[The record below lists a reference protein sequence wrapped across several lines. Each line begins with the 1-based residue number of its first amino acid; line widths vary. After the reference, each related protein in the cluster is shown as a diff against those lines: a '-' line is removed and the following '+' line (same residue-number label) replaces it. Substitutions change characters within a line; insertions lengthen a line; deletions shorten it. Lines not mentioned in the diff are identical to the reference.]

1 MSDLLAIGS
10 SALLAYRKALDNTGH
25 NIANVNTEGYSR
37 QRVTLQAQGGVAAGN
52 GFAGNGVSAITTQRI
67 HDQFI
72 QTRLLGDASGFG
84 RLDTLSAHSARL
96 DELLSDAD
104 TGLAQPLQQFFTS
117 LSALTANPSDLST
130 RQTVLSQAQSLA
142 SRFQDLHGRVSAQGS
157 EIEQRL
163 TQLTGEINQYAST
176 VAQLNQRIALEQ
188 GKAGG
193 QPPNDLLDQRDLAVQ
208 ALAERVG
215 ITTRTEGDGSISI
228 FTGSGQALVQ
238 GQTTYALGT
247 RSDVWSSG
255 ELDITHG
262 SGASAV
268 GITTQLSGGTLG
280 GLLDARRELI
290 SPALNQL
297 GMVAAGLTQVINAQH
312 RLGHDLDGAVGGDFF
327 QPVSGTVLPATT
339 NGGGGGVTVSLTNAA
354 QLSGQDYVLQF
365 NGGWQ
370 LSSRNGTAIALSGT
384 GTALDPFTADGIS
397 ITVAGAPVAG
407 DRYLLQP
414 TRNAAG
420 DMATA
425 LGNARQIAA
434 ASNTALANS
443 SDNTNARALSALAS
457 QPLLRQGTQ
466 TLATASNTLVS
477 GIGLQAQSAALGRE
491 AAAAV
496 QTQTQAEQSAV
507 SGVNLDEEA
516 ADLLRYQQAYQA
528 AAQVIA
534 TANTV
539 FESLLSAARR

>member
-72 QTRLLGDASGFG
+72 QTRLLGDASGLG
-84 RLDTLSAHSARL
+84 RLDTLSAHSNRL
-96 DELLSDAD
+96 DALLSDSD
-104 TGLAQPLQQFFTS
+104 TGLAQPLQQFFTA
-117 LSALTANPSDLST
+117 LSALTANPSDIAA
-130 RQTVLSQAQSLA
+130 RQTVLAQAQSLT
-142 SRFQDLHGRVSAQGS
+142 SRFQDLHGRISAQGS

-163 TQLTGEINQYAST
+163 TQVTGEINQYAST
-176 VAQLNQRIALEQ
+176 IAQLNQRIALEQ

-193 QPPNDLLDQRDLAVQ
+193 QPPNDLLDQRDQAVQ

-215 ITTRTEGDGSISI
+215 ITTRTEIDGSISI
-228 FTGSGQALVQ
+228 FTGSGQSLVQ
-238 GQTTYALGT
+238 GQTTYPLGT

-255 ELDITHG
+255 ELEITHG
-262 SGASAV
+262 SGAGAV
-268 GITTQLSGGTLG
+268 VITGQLSGGTLG
-280 GLLDARRELI
+280 GLLDTRRELI
-290 SPALNQL
+290 TPTLNQL
-297 GMVAAGLTQVINAQH
+297 GLVASGLTQVINQQH
-312 RLGHDLDGAVGGDFF
+312 QLGNDLDGAAGGNFF
-327 QPVSGTVLPATT
+327 RPVAGTVLPATSNT
-339 NGGGGGVTVSLTNAA
+339 GTASVSVGLTNAA
-354 QLSGQDYVLQF
+354 QLSGEDYVLEF
-365 NGGWQ
+365 NGSWQ
-370 LSSRNGTAIALSGT
+370 LTQRNGTSIALSGS
-384 GTALDPFTADGIS
+384 GTALDPFTAEGLS
-397 ITVAGAPVAG
+397 ITISGAPATG

-420 DMATA
+420 DVATA
-425 LGNARQIAA
+425 ITSVRQIAA
-434 ASNTALANS
+434 ASGTALANS
-443 SDNTNARALSALAS
+443 SDNTNARALAALAS

-466 TLATASNTLVS
+466 TLNTANNALVS
-477 GIGLQAQSAALGRE
+477 GVGMKAQSAALGRE

-496 QTQTQAEQSAV
+496 MTQTLAEESSV

-528 AAQVIA
+528 SAQVIA

-539 FESLLSAARR
+539 FEALLSAARR